1 MYLEHFGL
9 STRPFRI
16 TPNTE
21 FFYPGCRRGE
31 ILDALLYAV
40 TSGEGIVKVVGE
52 VGSGKT
58 MLCRVLMERLPP
70 QAHTILLANPALSRD
85 EMIYA
90 IADELE
96 INPQSERLSL
106 VLLGL
111 QERLIAL
118 YGDSQR
124 VDSIHVLNP
133 SLGRDEML
141 HTIAEELGIE
151 LPPDER
157 AGNIIRLLRERL
169 IAAYAGGRQVVL
181 FIDEA
186 QAVPLDTL
194 EEVRLLSNL
203 ETDTHKLLQIVLL
216 GQPELDQN
224 LALPRTR
231 QIRERITHSFNLP
244 PMTRDVVREYVL
256 FRMRTAGYRGPDPFS
271 DEAIKMISTA
281 SRGVTRLINI
291 LADKALLAAFAA
303 DTHSVGKAHVGAA
316 IRDSDPADVQAP
328 TRGAWLRVAGA
339 MTALIA
345 AAAIGALMTHLMV
358 QNGAP
363 MPEVQAAAQAEPK
376 PKPRPDPEPVALVAA
391 TEAEIRQDAAVD
403 AAKPE
408 TAPGPVVAAQALVK
422 IDAVPM
428 KVTAGGYLERRLAA
442 TAQWLGDTSESHW
455 TIQLGLAES
464 ADLAERFL
472 VGAQGNLALER
483 LYTYRVVAVSGE
495 RYAIAYGGFSDRE
508 SALAALAALPDRY
521 RAWGAYPRTVRAIRS
536 AVAEPVAT
544 R

>member
-1 MYLEHFGL
+1 MGVWKIACATMRWYGAADGSLTMPPPRVSVRLSARQQRHIIAKVGIAMYLEHFGL

-40 TSGEGIVKVVGE
+40 SSGEGIVKVVGE

-58 MLCRVLMERLPP
+58 MLCRVLETRLPE
-70 QAHTILLANPALSRD
+70 N
-85 EMIYA
+85 
-90 IADELE
+90 
-96 INPQSERLSL
+96 
-106 VLLGL
+106 
-111 QERLIAL
+111 
-118 YGDSQR
+118 

-133 SLGRDEML
+133 GLGRDEML
-141 HTIAEELGIE
+141 HTIAEELGMAVPAE
-151 LPPDER
+151 ER

-169 IAAYAGGRQVVL
+169 IAAYAAGRQVVL

-216 GQPELDQN
+216 GQPELDHN

-244 PMTRDVVREYVL
+244 PMTRDVVREYVM

-271 DEAIKMISTA
+271 DGAIKMMATA

-291 LADKALLAAFAA
+291 LADKSLLAAFAA
-303 DTHSVGKAHVGAA
+303 DTHGVGKAHVRAA
-316 IRDSDPADVQAP
+316 IRDSDPADVASAP
-328 TRGAWLRVAGA
+328 RHRAWARVVGGVA
-339 MTALIA
+339 ALVA
-345 AAAIGALMTHLMV
+345 AAAMGALLTHLMV
-358 QNGAP
+358 KNGVPVPGVQVASVAP
-363 MPEVQAAAQAEPK
+363 ARPEA
-376 PKPRPDPEPVALVAA
+376 EPVALVAA

-403 AAKPE
+403 AARPQ
-408 TAPGPVVAAQALVK
+408 AQGGPDAAAQVR
-422 IDAVPM
+422 VS
-428 KVTAGGYLERRLAA
+428 AGGFLERRL
-442 TAQWLGDTSESHW
+442 TQTTQWLVATPEHHW

-464 ADLAERFL
+464 VDLAERFIA
-472 VGAQGNLALER
+472 GAQADLALER
-483 LYTYRVVAVSGE
+483 LYAYRASANGE
-495 RYAIAYGGFSDRE
+495 RYAIAYGGFADRE
-508 SALAALAALPDRY
+508 SAASALAALPDRY
-521 RAWGAYPRTVRAIRS
+521 RAWGAYLRTIRAIRGTMAES
-536 AVAEPVAT
+536 VAI

>member
-40 TSGEGIVKVVGE
+40 SSGEGIVKVVGE

-58 MLCRVLMERLPP
+58 MLCRVLETRLPE
-70 QAHTILLANPALSRD
+70 N
-85 EMIYA
+85 
-90 IADELE
+90 
-96 INPQSERLSL
+96 
-106 VLLGL
+106 
-111 QERLIAL
+111 
-118 YGDSQR
+118 

-141 HTIAEELGIE
+141 HTIAEELGMNV
-151 LPPDER
+151 PADER

-169 IAAYAGGRQVVL
+169 IAAYAAGRQVVL

-244 PMTRDVVREYVL
+244 PMTRDVVREYVM

-271 DEAIKMISTA
+271 DEAIRMISTA

-291 LADKALLAAFAA
+291 LADKSLLAAFAA
-303 DTHSVGKAHVGAA
+303 DTHSVGKAHVSAA
-316 IRDSDPADVQAP
+316 IRDSDPADVATAP
-328 TRGAWLRVAGA
+328 GRGSWGRVVGGIA
-339 MTALIA
+339 ALVA
-345 AAAIGALMTHLMV
+345 AAAIGALVTHFVLG
-358 QNGAP
+358 NGAS
-363 MPEVQAAAQAEPK
+363 MPAVQAAAREAPTRPEAEP
-376 PKPRPDPEPVALVAA
+376 VGLVAA
-391 TEAEIRQDAAVD
+391 TEAEKRMDVAVD
-403 AAKPE
+403 GLGTEAERGADVTP
-408 TAPGPVVAAQALVK
+408 AQALTTAAAPAATVPATTPAPSS
-422 IDAVPM
+422 AVAARVPA
-428 KVTAGGYLERRLAA
+428 TGLLERRLAA
-442 TAQWLGDTSESHW
+442 TAQWLGATPESHW

-464 ADLAERFL
+464 VDLAERFIA
-472 VGAQGNLALER
+472 GAQADLVLER
-483 LYTYRVVAVSGE
+483 VYAYRVAVSGE
-495 RYAIAYGGFSDRE
+495 RYAIAYGGFADRE
-508 SALAALAALPDRY
+508 SAAAVLSALPERY
-521 RAWGAYPRTVRAIRS
+521 RTWGAYPRTLRAIRG
-536 AVAEPVAT
+536 AMAEPVAS